1 MATKIAILIFLSLL
15 FLKGKSKDNFV
26 HPTTCTSNNACLT
39 LSDYVNDVNQF
50 FTSDTAFVFLEGT
63 HHLNNT
69 LTLCNL
75 YNITFQGSGESK
87 IILSAGSNIL
97 CTNSS
102 QIFFKSLKMLHSG
115 QINTRSDKSALYFND
130 SYSVILLDISFF
142 RTFDGTFSSRAVR
155 IKNSIIKF
163 TNCSFNNGFS
173 KEGGA
178 LYITWSSVSFNGHNY
193 FNNNTAQSRGGA
205 ICCIHSNI
213 FLSGQNLYNKN
224 AAINSNGAA
233 IFANFRTNITFSG
246 SNTFLNNEC
255 LSYVIRPILRIGGG
269 AISVSHYSTIVVRD
283 VALFINNSALNG
295 GAIHLLDKSVCHVCG
310 QIKFINNS
318 AVLLGGGVYIKK
330 SSMIISGTVSFI
342 GNKAKSGGGISYSI
356 NDLEGSKPVAM
367 ELQEPLNMTFYGNT
381 AKENGAAIHIDD
393 FYLDTYL
400 CPDLAAHRSQLHCF
414 FKVKNTNK
422 SLSQMN
428 LNFIDNSA
436 TGSVLFGGAIEYCS
450 AYESNI
456 SSLTGYEVLQNISK
470 GSFKIKENYAST
482 PALKIRLCRSN
493 NTGFSQ
499 TNYGIWKNVRRGQ
512 LFNLSVIVLGEFD
525 MSITERVDFTLH
537 MVIILLKFSTCL
549 TITKLLKVVEILGLG
564 CSVSENII
572 FLYIYP
578 PGCIYT
584 SNGLHVHI
592 NLIECPPGF
601 VRINAACTCEKTLF
615 VITGHESV
623 CNIDTGLIKPPINGW
638 IKPLLNSS
646 QSYMGFM
653 WCPNCPSSL
662 CKKCNDTW
670 LNFSSSI
677 VDVQCH
683 ENCIGFV
690 CGACKQ
696 NYSLSLYTLKC
707 VKCNNNY
714 SSLIVVFIFAG
725 IALLATLTLLHMT
738 VASGTING
746 LILYANLVKIC
757 WSLFFPP
764 EKVEVNLLTIFIAW
778 MNLDLGIST
787 CFYNGLDSYSYMWFQ
802 FVFPFYLW
810 ILTGAIIIASKFSTR
825 VMKLLG
831 SNPVAVLATVILMSF
846 TKLLLTSQG
855 VLSYIT
861 ITYSN
866 GNTENRWKLDPN
878 IHYFEGKHFPL
889 AVFAICVITFL
900 LAPYILLLSF
910 GYLLQAYS
918 GKRGFQWFNKIKPIL
933 DAYYAPYSK
942 NARFWTGFLLIVRTC
957 FCIGSIITSNSE
969 SNIMLI
975 VIPLL
980 LSFTALI
987 AWLKIAV
994 YEKLYINVL
1003 EASFILNII
1012 IILAS
1017 ATYHIIQMKN
1027 NPLIMTYIS
1036 TGIAFAEF
1044 LGIVLFHVCLQL
1056 QKTLFH
1062 KDQKKTLIDYIKNGV
1077 KLQLNQ
1083 TACKTKNIEK
1093 GNNAST
1099 TLVDI
1104 REPLLDDCNTEL

>member
-1 MATKIAILIFLSLL
+1 MATIIAVFVFLSLF
-15 FLKGKSKDNFV
+15 FLKAKSREYFV
-26 HPTTCTSNNACLT
+26 HATTCTSINACLT
-39 LSDYVNDVNQF
+39 LSDYVNDANQF

-63 HHLNNT
+63 HYLNIT
-69 LTLCNL
+69 LALCNL
-75 YNITFQGSGESK
+75 YNITFQGSGVSK
-87 IILSAGSNIL
+87 IILSAGSNIS

-102 QIFFKSLKMLHSG
+102 KIFFKSLKMLHSG
-115 QINTRSDKSALYFND
+115 HVNTGSDKSALYFND
-130 SYSVILLDISFF
+130 SYSVFLLDISFF
-142 RTFDGTFSSRAVR
+142 RSFHDNISSRAVS
-155 IKNSIIKF
+155 IDNSIVQF
-163 TNCSFNNGFS
+163 TNCSFKNGFS
-173 KEGGA
+173 NEGGA
-178 LYITWSSVSFNGHNY
+178 LYIIRSSVSFNGHNY
-193 FNNNTAQSRGGA
+193 FNINIALFSGGA
-205 ICCIHSNI
+205 IYGKFSKI
-213 FLSGQNLYNKN
+213 FLSGQNIYNKN
-224 AAINSNGAA
+224 AAINLSGAA
-233 IFANFRTNITFSG
+233 IFAIRTNITFSG
-246 SNTFLNNEC
+246 SNTFLNNDG
-255 LSYVIRPILRIGGG
+255 LSYSKFFYQRKGGG
-269 AISVSHYSTIVVRD
+269 AISISQYSTIVVHD
-283 VALFINNSALNG
+283 VALFINNSALYG
-295 GAIHLLDKSVCHVCG
+295 GAIQLLDKSVCQVWG

-318 AVLLGGGVYIKK
+318 ARLLGGGVYLDT
-330 SSMIISGTVSFI
+330 SRMIISGAVSFI
-342 GNKAKSGGGISYSI
+342 GNKAKSGGGISCSI
-356 NDLEGSKPVAM
+356 FDLEGSQPIAM

-381 AKENGAAIHIDD
+381 AKENGAAIHIEDN
-393 FYLDTYL
+393 YLDTYL
-400 CPDLAAHRSQLHCF
+400 CPDLETHRSQLHCF
-414 FKVKNTNK
+414 FKIKNTTK

-450 AYESNI
+450 AYNSNI
-456 SSLTGYEVLQNISK
+456 SSLTGYEVLQNLSK
-470 GSFKIKENYAST
+470 GSFKIEENYAST
-482 PALKIRLCRSN
+482 PALKIRLCENN
-493 NTGFSQ
+493 NTGSIQ
-499 TNYGIWKNVRRGQ
+499 EIYKSITVRRGQ
-512 LFNLSVIVLGEFD
+512 LFNLSVIALGEFD
-525 MSITERVDFTLH
+525 MPITERVDFTLNSNDDNSTQ
-537 MVIILLKFSTCL
+537 ILNMPYNYQIVKGCRNLGFRLFS
-549 TITKLLKVVEILGLG
+549 EREYIL
-564 CSVSENII
+564 
-572 FLYIYP
+572 FFIYP
-578 PGCIYT
+578 LRCIYT

-592 NLIECPPGF
+592 HLIECPPGF
-601 VRINAACTCEKTLF
+601 VRTKAACTCEKTLF

-638 IKPLLNSS
+638 IKPLLNSN

-670 LNFSSSI
+670 INFSSSI

-683 ENCIGFV
+683 ENRIGIV

-696 NYSLSLYTLKC
+696 NYSLSLNTLKC

-725 IALLATLTLLHMT
+725 IALIATLTLLHMT

-787 CFYNGLDSYSYMWFQ
+787 CFYNGLDSFSYMWFQ

-831 SNPVAVLATVILMSF
+831 SNPVAVLATVILMSY

-861 ITYSN
+861 IQYSN

-889 AVFAICVITFL
+889 AVFAISVIAIL

-918 GKRGFQWFNKIKPIL
+918 GKRGFRWFNKLKPIL

-957 FCIGSIITSNSE
+957 LCIGSTITSNNE
-969 SNIMLI
+969 SIIILI
-975 VIPLL
+975 VIPSL

-987 AWLKIAV
+987 PWLKIAV

-1012 IILAS
+1012 ILAS
-1017 ATYHIIQMKN
+1017 ATYHIAQMKN
-1027 NPLIMTYIS
+1027 NQLLMTYIS
-1036 TGIAFAEF
+1036 TGIAFVKF
-1044 LGIVLFHVCLQL
+1044 LVIVLFHVFLQL